1 MLRPDPHLELTFPLT
16 EGKFPA
22 MKRTLVSALCFL
34 LAAPAFSAW
43 IGGGDSPRELLM
55 KRLAAEHPAAPLFA
69 PLTSLLLDYAE
80 SAVPPEKHA
89 EIYASESR
97 SDLLRR
103 LKALTGKDLLD
114 FGVDMFGYYEK
125 KMAPDPGA
133 AWIKVPAGPFRL
145 YLRPGSP
152 AEADRDLIARDAV
165 ETAARV
171 ASSLDMGPAFDAVRA
186 LLADDEDEKGAGP
199 GLIPVYL
206 HASRKGDG
214 AEKIGKQ
221 SFGNASL
228 GATIID
234 RRGRVTFRINVL
246 YLNPLSLAVLEHEI
260 AHAVVLLA
268 SFDPKELTARELA
281 GEPDLRKAFMAG
293 YRPVPSLLQEGLGD
307 WAFYYHGFH
316 AAWGLLPA
324 PGRMVSDLR
333 SAGKTLPLR
342 DILAK
347 SATFRA
353 MNYKAYSLEAASF
366 LEHLFRTR
374 AKDDIKR
381 WLLAPGA
388 DAAKTF
394 ESVFGIKVADAEAA
408 WLGSLK

>member
-1 MLRPDPHLELTFPLT
+1 
-16 EGKFPA
+16 
-22 MKRTLVSALCFL
+22 
-34 LAAPAFSAW
+34 
-43 IGGGDSPRELLM
+43 M
-55 KRLAAEHPAAPLFA
+55 KRLAAEPPAALLFT
-69 PLTSLLLDYAE
+69 PLTGLLLDYAE

-89 EIYASESR
+89 EIYAAENR

-103 LKALTGKDLLD
+103 LKVLTGKDLLD
-114 FGVDMFGYYEK
+114 FGIDMFGYYEK
-125 KMAPDPGA
+125 KMPPDPGA
-133 AWIKVPAGPFRL
+133 AWVKVPAGPFRL

-152 AEADRDLIARDAV
+152 ADADRDLIARDVV

-171 ASSLDMGPAFDAVRA
+171 AAALDMAPAFEAA
-186 LLADDEDEKGAGP
+186 CTLLADDENEKGAGP

-221 SFGNASL
+221 SYGNASL
-228 GATIID
+228 GATIVE
-234 RRGRVTFRINVL
+234 RRGRTTFRIHVF
-246 YLNPLSLAVLEHEI
+246 YLNALSLAVVEHEI

-268 SFDPKELTARELA
+268 SFDPKELKARELS
-281 GEPDLRKAFMAG
+281 GEADLRKAFMAG

-316 AAWGLLPA
+316 AAWGLLP
-324 PGRMVSDLR
+324 PPERMVSDLR
-333 SAGKTLPLR
+333 SAGKALPLK

-353 MNYKAYSLEAASF
+353 LNYKAYSLEAASF

-381 WLLAPGA
+381 WLFAPGT

-394 ESVFGIKVADAEAA
+394 ESVFGVKVADAEAA
-408 WLGSLK
+408 WLGGLK

>member
-1 MLRPDPHLELTFPLT
+1 V
-16 EGKFPA
+16 
-22 MKRTLVSALCFL
+22 KRCFVSAICFL
-34 LAAPAFSAW
+34 LAAPAFSAAAAA
-43 IGGGDSPRELLM
+43 GDAPRELLM
-55 KRLAAEHPAAPLFA
+55 KRLAAEPPAALLFT
-69 PLTSLLLDYAE
+69 PLTGLLLDYAE

-89 EIYASESR
+89 EIYAAENR

-103 LKALTGKDLLD
+103 LKVLTGKDLLD
-114 FGVDMFGYYEK
+114 FGIDMFGYYEK
-125 KMAPDPGA
+125 KMPPDPGA
-133 AWIKVPAGPFRL
+133 AWVKVPAGPFRL

-152 AEADRDLIARDAV
+152 ADADRDLIARDVV

-171 ASSLDMGPAFDAVRA
+171 AAALDMAPAFEAA
-186 LLADDEDEKGAGP
+186 CTLLADDENEKGAGP

-221 SFGNASL
+221 SYGNASL
-228 GATIID
+228 GATIVE
-234 RRGRVTFRINVL
+234 RRGRTTFRIHVF
-246 YLNPLSLAVLEHEI
+246 YLNALSLAVVEHEI

-268 SFDPKELTARELA
+268 SFDPKELKARELS
-281 GEPDLRKAFMAG
+281 GEADLRKAFMAG

-316 AAWGLLPA
+316 AAWGLLP
-324 PGRMVSDLR
+324 PPERMVSDLR
-333 SAGKTLPLR
+333 SAGKALPLK

-353 MNYKAYSLEAASF
+353 LNYKAYSLEAASF

-381 WLLAPGA
+381 WLFAPGT

-394 ESVFGIKVADAEAA
+394 ESVFGVKVADAEAA
-408 WLGSLK
+408 WLGGLK